1 MVIGPSKLSAM
12 TCKPFLIPGLPLVSK
27 EYPNALGPLKYNYNK
42 IQIKN
47 KSHLKMNETKY
58 VNINTENKLNLHQF
72 SFGFNNYILIPAS
85 HPLF

>member
-58 VNINTENKLNLHQF
+58 VNINTENKTE
-72 SFGFNNYILIPAS
+72 SAS
-85 HPLF
+85 IFFWF